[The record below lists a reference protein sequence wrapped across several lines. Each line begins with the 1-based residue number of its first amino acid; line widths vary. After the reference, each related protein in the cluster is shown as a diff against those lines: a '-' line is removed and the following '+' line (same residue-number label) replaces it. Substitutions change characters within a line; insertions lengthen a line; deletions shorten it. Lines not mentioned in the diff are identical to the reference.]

1 MGRTAIGQMPVLT
14 TPLSVLSNAQVAYI
28 FVFCISFLSERNLSI
43 TLGALFALTPLRT
56 SGPINGG
63 PPKTCICVLG
73 ALVRRTCPPARAGGA
88 ECVPAPA
95 EEEDERWRE
104 RPRSQLFAATAGS
117 KPASRRRPSRWQREK
132 STADRR
138 GHDRAER
145 PGPRPSTTGQPRD

>member
-1 MGRTAIGQMPVLT
+1 M
-14 TPLSVLSNAQVAYI
+14 
-28 FVFCISFLSERNLSI
+28 
-43 TLGALFALTPLRT
+43 
-56 SGPINGG
+56 
-63 PPKTCICVLG
+63 LG

-88 ECVPAPA
+88 EYVPVPA

-104 RPRSQLFAATAGS
+104 RTRSQLFAATAGS

-145 PGPRPSTTGQPRD
+145 PGPRPKARPVSRGTKPSARLLRVVGSEGGSAQILYRSSPLLSKLTGMPEFLEA